1 MAMTYATVTG
11 RIVIPGTT
19 TGIPGELRAAP
30 LTDGGVL
37 AFPAEDYTTV
47 GPAVANVTGDGTI
60 EQAEGVPGLQIPT
73 DVPAGTL
80 WRLTFVPKGKGNL
93 PVRLGDYEIS
103 ASADI
108 ADLVAVNPTVITPT
122 MAAKIEEGVA
132 ALSGEDTAVAF
143 LVEDPDSETHTAL
156 SATYATVANTYNKA
170 EVDAAV
176 ESAASGGAPLV
187 YGALTM
193 PTGFPT
199 LPTTFYRDND
209 GVIRH
214 GFDRSTYYASPVGTT
229 NIYVATTGNDT
240 TGNGSQATP
249 YRTLQK
255 AMTDVAAGGG
265 TRYNVIVVDVPYF
278 NRDEAGFSGTL
289 TGKTVSIRSQH
300 TERTLVTSSS
310 TYAWTA
316 DGAGTYKATRSGVT
330 GVADS
335 GQPDHNNLPVA
346 MKVVASVAACQA
358 EAGTY
363 YTDGATVWVHR
374 RDGAIPV
381 NTADTVVT
389 IGTTAFDPIL
399 AGGSK
404 LYVENLTFLG
414 YVGGNG
420 LRVRGSD
427 TSTTDEFVAYNCGFV
442 GNTGNGYTTDRVAK
456 TYLFNCQTGYQ
467 DKDGFNYS
475 YFPMTRAHVRANC
488 LAVEYNCT
496 AYELGINNPGA
507 GSNNASTAHSAAN
520 VLRIGHVGYRNA
532 GVTIHDV
539 NGCRSVLY
547 DCHVRTPVVA
557 GVPGDGTCYSFTAD
571 NATDVGEAW
580 LINCSAADADTAL
593 VVGSNTTVTLSKFQT
608 ELPISNGGTLNYV

>member
-1 MAMTYATVTG
+1 MALTTYNITGNLEDAFGAKALLGEVTF
-11 RIVIPGTT
+11 T
-19 TGIPGELRAAP
+19 
-30 LTDGGVL
+30 
-37 AFPAEDYTTV
+37 
-47 GPAVANVTGDGTI
+47 
-60 EQAEGVPGLQIPT
+60 
-73 DVPAGTL
+73 PAGATKDA
-80 WRLTFVPKGKGNL
+80 RVDGADAM
-93 PVRLGDYEIS
+93 LGPIRYS
-103 ASADI
+103 I
-108 ADLVAVNPTVITPT
+108 ADLPSPMPLTEGAWVIAIHPTGRVNGEAQFRTKTIPWNMTAATTWGAIVTSAADPVPLPAPTFDESVA
-122 MAAKIEEGVA
+122 GV
-132 ALSGEDTAVAF
+132 LGTGGQTDTA
-143 LVEDPDSETHTAL
+143 LRETF
-156 SATYATVANTYNKA
+156 ATKGELADATVADLPT
-170 EVDAAV
+170 
-176 ESAASGGAPLV
+176 

-193 PTGFPT
+193 PAGFPA

-214 GFDRSTYYASPVGTT
+214 GFDFASYYASPVGTT
-229 NIYVATTGNDT
+229 TIYVGLTGSDT

-255 AMTDVAAGGG
+255 AMADVAAGGG
-265 TRYNVIVVDVPYF
+265 TQYNVIIVDVPYF
-278 NRDEAGFSGTL
+278 NRDEAGFSGTI
-289 TGKTVSIRSQH
+289 TGKTVSIRSQY
-300 TERTLVTSSS
+300 TKRTLVTSSS
-310 TYAWTA
+310 VYTWTA
-316 DGAGTYKATRSGVT
+316 DGVGTYKATRSGVV

-335 GQPDHNNLPVA
+335 GKPDHNGLPVA
-346 MKVVASVAACQA
+346 LKSVASVAACQA
-358 EAGTY
+358 EAGTFY
-363 YTDGATVWVHR
+363 ADATTVWVHR
-374 RDGAIPV
+374 LDGALPV

-414 YVGGNG
+414 WVGGNG

-427 TSTTDEFVAYNCGFV
+427 TSTTDEFVAYDCGFV

-456 TYLFNCQTGYQ
+456 TYVFNCQSGYQ

-496 AYELGINNPGA
+496 AYELGINNPGE
-507 GSNNASTAHSAAN
+507 GSNNTSTAHSAAN

-547 DCHVRTPVVA
+547 DCNVRTPVVG
-557 GVPGDGTCYSFTAD
+557 GVAGDGTCYSFTAD

-580 LINCSAADADTAL
+580 LVNCTAQDADTAL
-593 VVGSNTTVTLSKFQT
+593 VVGSNTTVHLTRFQT
-608 ELPISNGGTLNYV
+608 PLPIVNGGTLV